1 MKFIHT
7 ADWHLGNSMDEINRT
22 SETKEYLNWLKNQI
36 EENKAQAL
44 VIAGDVF
51 DTINPSVE
59 ARSQY
64 FRFLASLLNT
74 CCRNIIVIAG
84 NHDSA
89 SLLEAPRDVLEVL
102 NIHVVGTIADTPIE
116 NMVFELKDE
125 DSNVIGIC
133 AAVPFIRE
141 VDLRAYATDGDDFVN
156 SSYGAVYQKA
166 YEYADKMREGRNIP
180 IIATGHLYAA
190 DLEGRLSQ
198 VDCKEKT
205 DDGTKRIDLVGN
217 LGAVKYTVFPKE
229 YDYVALGHIHYA
241 TRVAKN
247 DRIRYSGSP
256 FLLGF
261 DEVNIKRTVLLV
273 QSERGEL
280 PEVKALEVPS
290 YFNFVRVEGSID
302 EIKEEIE
309 KMKRRTYDKTTYVE
323 IVYDTEYGR
332 NIHAELEDLSD
343 APFQIVNWKGRVKN
357 AHKLSDFE
365 SMGVENVK
373 ELSEDEI
380 FRILILQKTGLEAGS
395 EEANKC
401 LEEYLPLFKEIASEV
416 E

>member
-1 MKFIHT
+1 M
-7 ADWHLGNSMDEINRT
+7 
-22 SETKEYLNWLKNQI
+22 
-36 EENKAQAL
+36 
-44 VIAGDVF
+44 
-51 DTINPSVE
+51 
-59 ARSQY
+59 
-64 FRFLASLLNT
+64 
-74 CCRNIIVIAG
+74 
-84 NHDSA
+84 
-89 SLLEAPRDVLEVL
+89 
-102 NIHVVGTIADTPIE
+102 
-116 NMVFELKDE
+116 
-125 DSNVIGIC
+125 
-133 AAVPFIRE
+133 
-141 VDLRAYATDGDDFVN
+141 
-156 SSYGAVYQKA
+156 
-166 YEYADKMREGRNIP
+166 
-180 IIATGHLYAA
+180 
-190 DLEGRLSQ
+190 
-198 VDCKEKT
+198 
-205 DDGTKRIDLVGN
+205 
-217 LGAVKYTVFPKE
+217 
-229 YDYVALGHIHYA
+229 
-241 TRVAKN
+241 
-247 DRIRYSGSP
+247 
-256 FLLGF
+256 
-261 DEVNIKRTVLLV
+261 
-273 QSERGEL
+273 